1 MKVTLHYYGQLRQ
14 LANCESEEV
23 EFDKP
28 SALAELLRRV
38 SGKYD
43 PAFSKILFNARQQPS
58 SSVMLLINQEPAPR
72 DSSPVVRDGDEVS
85 LIPAIAG
92 G

>member
-14 LANCESEEV
+14 LANRESEVV
-23 EFDKP
+23 EIPAPQIMTD
-28 SALAELLRRV
+28 LLHAIA
-38 SGKYD
+38 GKYD
-43 PAFSKILFNARQQPS
+43 AAFSKILFNDRQQPS

-72 DSSPVVRDGDEVS
+72 DPPPLVHDGDEVS